1 MTPDL
6 DPIDLG
12 DTIFEPDTS
21 TTRRSKRCSPEVRM
35 FMSRALRELVDKPID
50 TSIEVPLESFK
61 RVGLEPNSFQ
71 VMHILEGCPESDYI
85 KVEPID
91 DKIKLTIIDKPDTRA
106 VKWYKPRF
114 REDETEV
121 END

>member
-61 RVGLEPNSFQ
+61 RVGLEPNS
-71 VMHILEGCPESDYI
+71 L